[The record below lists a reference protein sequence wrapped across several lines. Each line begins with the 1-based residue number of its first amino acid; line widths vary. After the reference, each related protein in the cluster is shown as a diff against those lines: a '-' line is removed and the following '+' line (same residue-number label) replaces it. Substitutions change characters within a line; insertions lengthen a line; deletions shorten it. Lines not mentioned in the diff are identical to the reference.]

1 MIRVGVGLASIS
13 FKDLAVSESPVFKDK
28 SVLSPHYVP
37 ETLLD
42 REKEIRS
49 LMQAVAPALGGKKP
63 SNVFLYGKTGSGK
76 TASTRFVLQKLGEER
91 AEGVYSVY
99 MNCRVYDS
107 RYKVLQKT
115 ITSFCPDFAKT
126 GYSFAVLYEK
136 LLDWVECGDAASAKE
151 KPGRGRQVVLALDEV
166 DMVRDLDNLVYT
178 LTRVNDDLKRGGL
191 SVIGISN
198 KVGFKQRLEARSK
211 SSLCE
216 QELVFQSYN
225 AQQLQEILKQR
236 SKTAF
241 KNGVVEDSALNLAA
255 AIAAS
260 ENGDAR
266 YALSLLLRAGE
277 LAETKKPAKDGGVA
291 RVTDKEVEASRKA
304 ADEDKA
310 FEVMNTLPVHQ
321 QLLLYAVASIAED
334 VSYKKLIDEGGER
347 LYFSGEIY
355 ERYTRAA
362 KKFGREPR
370 TSRWYREYLHDLENL
385 GLVNTVDS
393 GKGVRGHTTLIK
405 LAYEP
410 GKVRKILEKTLTLST
425 ANEAAE

>member
-1 MIRVGVGLASIS
+1 
-13 FKDLAVSESPVFKDK
+13 
-28 SVLSPHYVP
+28 
-37 ETLLD
+37 
-42 REKEIRS
+42 
-49 LMQAVAPALGGKKP
+49 
-63 SNVFLYGKTGSGK
+63 
-76 TASTRFVLQKLGEER
+76 
-91 AEGVYSVY
+91 
-99 MNCRVYDS
+99 
-107 RYKVLQKT
+107 
-115 ITSFCPDFAKT
+115 
-126 GYSFAVLYEK
+126 
-136 LLDWVECGDAASAKE
+136 
-151 KPGRGRQVVLALDEV
+151 
-166 DMVRDLDNLVYT
+166 VRDLDNLVYT

-216 QELVFQSYN
+216 QELVFQAYN

-236 SKTAF
+236 AKTAF
-241 KNGVVEDSALNLAA
+241 RSGVIEESALNLAA

-277 LAETKKPAKDGGVA
+277 LAESKETKETRKPAKEGAKEGAAGGA
-291 RVTDKEVEASRKA
+291 RVSDKEVEASRKA

-410 GKVRKILEKTLTLST
+410 GKVRKILEKTLSLS
-425 ANEAAE
+425 AAAGGDSGE

>member
-1 MIRVGVGLASIS
+1 MP
-13 FKDLAVSESPVFKDK
+13 ESPVFKDK

-49 LMQAVAPALGGKKP
+49 LLQAVAPALQHKKP

-76 TASTRFVLQKLGEER
+76 TASTKYVLQKLAEEKT
-91 AEGVYSVY
+91 EGVFSVY

-136 LLDWVECGDAASAKE
+136 LLDWIEGGQEGGGRGTVESGGKQSE
-151 KPGRGRQVVLALDEV
+151 YGRQVVLALDEV

-236 SKTAF
+236 AKISF
-241 KNGVVEDSALNLAA
+241 KQNAIEDSALNLAA

-277 LAETKKPAKDGGVA
+277 LAETRKAG

-321 QLLLYAVASIAED
+321 QLLLYAIASIAED
-334 VSYKKLIDEGGER
+334 VSYKKLIDDGGER

-393 GKGVRGHTTLIK
+393 GKGIRGHTTLIK

-410 GKVRKILEKTLTLST
+410 TKVRKILEKTLAMST
-425 ANEAAE
+425 AADEAVE

>member
-1 MIRVGVGLASIS
+1 MAGVS
-13 FKDLAVSESPVFKDK
+13 FKELTAPESLVFRDK

-37 ETLLD
+37 ETLLN
-42 REKEIRS
+42 REREIRA
-49 LMQAVAPALGGKKP
+49 LMQALAPALSHKKP

-76 TASTRFVLQKLGEER
+76 TACTRYVLHKLEE
-91 AEGVYSVY
+91 EKVPGVFSVY
-99 MNCRVYDS
+99 MNCRIYDS

-136 LLDWVECGDAASAKE
+136 LLDWIEAAGGGGGEAKLSNAGE
-151 KPGRGRQVVLALDEV
+151 LAVPGKQVVLALDEI

-178 LTRVNDDLKRGGL
+178 LTRVNDDLKCGGL

-225 AQQLQEILKQR
+225 ARQLQEILRQR
-236 SKTAF
+236 ARLAF
-241 KNGVVEDSALNLAA
+241 KQGVVEESALNLAA

-277 LAETKKPAKDGGVA
+277 LAETRRSSTP
-291 RVTDKEVEASRKA
+291 RVTDKEVEASRRA

-321 QLLLYAVASIAED
+321 QLLLYAIASIAED
-334 VSYKKLIDEGGER
+334 VSYKKLVDEGGEK
-347 LYFSGEIY
+347 LYFSGEVY
-355 ERYTRAA
+355 ERYARAA
-362 KKFGREPR
+362 RKFGRDPR

-385 GLVNTVDS
+385 GLVNTVES

-410 GKVRKILEKTLTLST
+410 AKVRRVLEKTLSAAGEST
-425 ANEAAE
+425 E

>member
-1 MIRVGVGLASIS
+1 LAGIS
-13 FKDLAVSESPVFKDK
+13 FKDLTVSESPVFRDK

-42 REKEIRS
+42 REREIKT

-63 SNVFLYGKTGSGK
+63 GNVFLYGKTGSGK
-76 TASTRFVLQKLGEER
+76 TASTRFVLQKLGEEN
-91 AEGVYSVY
+91 APGVYSVY

-136 LLDWVECGDAASAKE
+136 LLDWIEGAEGAGVGEL
-151 KPGRGRQVVLALDEV
+151 KPSQGRQVVLALDEI

-191 SVIGISN
+191 SVLGISN

-225 AQQLQEILKQR
+225 AQQLQEILRQR
-236 SKTAF
+236 ARIAF
-241 KNGVVEDSALNLAA
+241 KSGAVEESALNLAA

-277 LAETKKPAKDGGVA
+277 LAETRKSGRDAPP

-321 QLLLYAVASIAED
+321 QLLLYAIASIAED

-410 GKVRKILEKTLTLST
+410 AKVRKVLEKTLSLS
-425 ANEAAE
+425 AAAGGDAVE

>member
-1 MIRVGVGLASIS
+1 MANIS
-13 FKDLAVSESPVFKDK
+13 FKDLAAPESLVFKDK

-49 LMQAVAPALGGKKP
+49 LMQAVLPALGGKKP

-76 TASTRFVLQKLGEER
+76 TASTRYVLQKLGEEA
-91 AEGVYSVY
+91 AEGVFSVY

-136 LLDWVECGDAASAKE
+136 LLDWIEGGEAGKEASKE
-151 KPGRGRQVVLALDEV
+151 AGKAIGRGKQVILALDEI

-236 SKTAF
+236 SKIAF
-241 KNGVVEDSALNLAA
+241 KASAIEDSALNLAA

-277 LAETKKPAKDGGVA
+277 LAETRKAG

-310 FEVMNTLPVHQ
+310 FEVMNTLPIHQ
-321 QLLLYAVASIAED
+321 QLLLYAIAGIAED

-370 TSRWYREYLHDLENL
+370 TSRWYREYLHDLERMK
-385 GLVNTVDS
+385 LVPS
-393 GKGVRGHTTLIK
+393 LKERLQ
-405 LAYEP
+405 EP
-410 GKVRKILEKTLTLST
+410 PVENPDIL
-425 ANEAAE
+425 